1 MDTTQITT
9 ALTRL
14 FEEEHERIVFW
25 NDPERE
31 FVGILDSLDLQDV
44 NILQLDQLSGFE
56 AKLRIEKDDPTG
68 RYLLYAPSEEP
79 DYEEDWLLDVRLYSR
94 NFRADRASIILDQL
108 GLANQH
114 LRQHLADRRKF
125 FDNKERLRKLQ
136 SVVEPDDN
144 EADLDRKMLA
154 LVVRAD
160 QPELFN
166 ILRTLFHEFTEGE
179 QARDL
184 FSKVEPGEIDLDVA
198 PQVWDQIQKFDLDK
212 PFWQMIKSAFGY
224 EEESPS
230 LKNLLIRLLVTDL
243 AHALKG
249 DVPSAFLN
257 LLLPKSGWANAVVCL
272 GQWRDS
278 TSKGSSYDRLSEEVA
293 SLLKLP
299 DQLDGQD
306 LDALIDVMTFL
317 DVEKAVISQL
327 RDRVQGT
334 AETLAPDEIREIATR
349 RQAGHWASPGVS
361 GSTEIARKA
370 LHAVYDALAAA
381 ADFFGLRN
389 EHRHGF
395 VFDDAKAMYRAY
407 ETELFRF
414 DQLYRHFCES
424 ADYAESE
431 GWGVLKPLRSE
442 VEACYS
448 NWFVTNLALGWGK
461 FVEPVGGE
469 SLLDTWRIEG
479 VPNQQKFFD
488 RLVRPRLAEAENR
501 KAYVVI
507 SDAFRFEAAEELTR
521 ELNGKYRFEAAL
533 ASQLGVLPSYTT
545 LGMAALLPHRKLT
558 YKPNGDIL
566 ADGKP
571 TSSMAQRNEILA
583 ANEGM
588 AVRADEL
595 LAMKKE
601 QGREFVNGR
610 RVVYIYHNVVDT
622 VGDSASSEDNTFKAV
637 RTAITEIG
645 DIVRYVINNLN
656 ANYVVVTADHGF
668 LFREAAPGE
677 TDKTKLTVKP
687 PGTVKSKKRYLL
699 GQNLPDHDS
708 VWHGDTATTAEAGG
722 DMEFW
727 IPKGANR
734 FHFTGGAK
742 FVHGGAMLQEIVV
755 PVITVKHLKDKKT
768 RGKTKTKQVTVHVLG
783 TSHKV
788 TTARHRFELIQMEPV
803 SDRVKPITLNVAIY
817 EGDEPITNVETV
829 IFESASGDMDDR
841 KKWVQLT
848 LQDRLYDKKTAYRLV
863 LRDADTG
870 VEQESA
876 DVTIDRAFTDDF
888 CKAD

>member
-9 ALTRL
+9 ALRRL
-14 FEEEHERIVFW
+14 FDDEHERIVFW

-31 FVGILDSLDLQDV
+31 FAGILDSLDMPDV
-44 NILQLDQLSGFE
+44 NILRLDQLSGFE
-56 AKLRIEKDDPTG
+56 AKLRIEQENPTE

-79 DYEEDWLLDVRLYSR
+79 DYEEDWLLDIRLYSR
-94 NFRADRASIILDQL
+94 SFRADRASIILDQL
-108 GLANQH
+108 GLTHQH

-154 LVVRAD
+154 QVVRAD

-166 ILRTLFHEFTEGE
+166 ILRTLFHEFAEGE
-179 QARDL
+179 QDRDL
-184 FSKVEPGEIDLDVA
+184 FTKVEPGEIDLDVP

-224 EEESPS
+224 DEESPS
-230 LKNLLIRLLVTDL
+230 LKNLLIRLLVTDF
-243 AHALKG
+243 AQALKG
-249 DVPSAFLN
+249 DLPTSFLN
-257 LLLPKSGWANAVVCL
+257 LLLPKLGRANAVVCL

-278 TSKGSSYDRLSEEVA
+278 TSKGSSYDRLSKEVA

-299 DQLDGQD
+299 DQLGNQD
-306 LDALIDVMTFL
+306 LDSLIDVMTFL
-317 DVEKAVISQL
+317 DVEKAVIRQL
-327 RDRVQGT
+327 RDRVQTT
-334 AETLAPDEIREIATR
+334 ADTIAVDEIREIATR

-361 GSTEIARKA
+361 GSPEIARKA
-370 LHAVYDALAAA
+370 LHAVYDALASA
-381 ADFFGLRN
+381 ADFYGLRN
-389 EHRHGF
+389 DHRHGF

-407 ETELFRF
+407 EAELYRF

-448 NWFVTNLALGWGK
+448 NWFVTNLCLGWGK
-461 FVEPVGGE
+461 FVEPDGGE
-469 SLLDTWRIEG
+469 SLLDKWHIDD
-479 VPNQQKFFD
+479 VPNQQRFYDK
-488 RLVRPRLAEAENR
+488 LVRPRLAEAENR

-521 ELNGKYRFEAAL
+521 DLNGKYRFEATL

-545 LGMAALLPHRKLT
+545 LGMAALLPHRNLA
-558 YKPNGDIL
+558 YKPNGDVL
-566 ADGKP
+566 VDGKP
-571 TSSMAQRNEILA
+571 TSSVTQRNEILGA
-583 ANEGM
+583 HQGM
-588 AVRADEL
+588 AVKSDEL

-601 QGREFVNGR
+601 EGREFVSGR
-610 RVVYIYHNVVDT
+610 RVSYIYHNVVDT
-622 VGDSASSEDNTFKAV
+622 VGDSASSENDTFEAV
-637 RTAITEIG
+637 RKAITEIS

-668 LFREAAPGE
+668 LFRETALGE
-677 TDKTKLTVKP
+677 TDKSKLTEKP
-687 PGTVKSKKRYLL
+687 PGTVRSKKRYLL
-699 GQNLPDHDS
+699 GQNLPDYDS
-708 VWHGDTATTAEAGG
+708 VWHGNTATTAEADG

-727 IPKGANR
+727 VPKGANR

-755 PVITVKHLKDKKT
+755 PVITVKHVKDKKV
-768 RGKTKTKQVTVHVLG
+768 RGKTKTKQVTVHILG
-783 TSHKV
+783 TSHKI
-788 TTARHRFELIQMEPV
+788 TTARHRFEIIQMEPV
-803 SDRVKPITLNVAIY
+803 SDRVKPITLKVAVY
-817 EGDEPITNVETV
+817 EGDQPVTNVETV
-829 IFESASGDMDDR
+829 IFESASGNMDDR

-848 LQDRLYDKKTAYRLV
+848 LQERQHDKKTAYRLV

-876 DVTIDRAFTDDF
+876 DVIIDRAFTDDF
-888 CKAD
+888 